1 MLIHLIEHDGHTPQS
16 TGAYRKGLC
25 QRHPQTGSMVIQIV
39 VDSRPPFFIAYGQD
53 ASDAVDA
60 VTHMQ
65 AVEQDYPNAEVYG
78 EFSKEAM
85 AALKEAG
92 YVINTMDHDLF
103 HAVKH
108 IQVEALC
115 DLNDVCPDQGT
126 IAYVVETDEGWFPHG
141 LEGPNIRRVL
151 ANCHPNTP
159 KEKFYQLMEL
169 VSREHPKATIGYF
182 TADAPKLAEQMLEDG
197 IVVRTT
203 EW

>member
-25 QRHPQTGSMVIQIV
+25 QRHPQTGNLVIQIV
-39 VDSRPPFFIAYGQD
+39 VDSRPPFFVAYGPD
-53 ASDAVDA
+53 ASDATDA

-78 EFSKEAM
+78 EFSEEAM
-85 AALKEAG
+85 TALKEAG

-103 HAVKH
+103 HAVKY
-108 IQVEALC
+108 IQVEALS
-115 DLNDVCPDQGT
+115 DNNDVCPDQGT
-126 IAYVVETDEGWFPHG
+126 LAYGVETEDGWTLYG
-141 LEGPNIRRVL
+141 LEEPKIRRVL
-151 ANCHPNTP
+151 VNCYADTP
-159 KEKFYQLMEL
+159 KEKFYQLMEM

-182 TADAPKLAEQMLEDG
+182 IADAPKLAEQMLEDG